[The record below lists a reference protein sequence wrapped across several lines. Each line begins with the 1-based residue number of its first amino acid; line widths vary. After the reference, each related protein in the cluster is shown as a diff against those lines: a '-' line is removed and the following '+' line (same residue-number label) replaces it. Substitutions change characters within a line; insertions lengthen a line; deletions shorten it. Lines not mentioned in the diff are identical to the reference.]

1 MYYNRKKEIIKNV
14 IIIGIILLIAIV
26 STRFIYFKYKNESNV
41 DYNSES
47 LDIIFHE
54 KDGADIAIRKVTPV
68 TDSVGLTSKAYTFTI
83 KNNLTEPVEYNISL
97 IDDILKI
104 TEEDCGE
111 YLIQKESIKVS
122 IKEEGK
128 DNEIFTISELENGHL
143 LSAKSKP
150 LEEKDYTVRVWVDK
164 DVTLPAGS
172 NLHYHGTIKVVE
184 K

>member
-83 KNNLTEPVEYNISL
+83 KNNLTEPVEYNISKIAL
-97 IDDILKI
+97 SLLPKGVLRSGVLSIL
-104 TEEDCGE
+104 
-111 YLIQKESIKVS
+111 SRS
-122 IKEEGK
+122 
-128 DNEIFTISELENGHL
+128 S
-143 LSAKSKP
+143 
-150 LEEKDYTVRVWVDK
+150 
-164 DVTLPAGS
+164 
-172 NLHYHGTIKVVE
+172 
-184 K
+184 